1 MPLKAAVQMITAV
14 VKLTAAVVKMT
25 TAVYARAQ
33 SFCLLIFKKRCL
45 GYTSMTLFFILNKK
59 CNDNISIQNK
69 ARFR

>member
-45 GYTSMTLFFILNKK
+45 GDTSMTLFTF
-59 CNDNISIQNK
+59 
-69 ARFR
+69 